1 MTWRIVACAIA
12 VIAVIAYAGLSGVWV
27 STDQGWYLSL
37 DKPWWQPP
45 PAVFGLIWPYNFA
58 VLIGVGIVLA
68 LNAAPGKVVAFLVL
82 LVVSVVFAVTWAYQF
97 YVPHALIAA
106 AVSLTLA
113 ALVTLPITVLAF
125 TERWWAGALLV
136 PYQVWLCLAASLS
149 WGYVA
154 LQGPATSP

>member
-1 MTWRIVACAIA
+1 MAWRVAAAAAVVVTVIV
-12 VIAVIAYAGLSGVWV
+12 YAGLSGLWV
-27 STDQGWYLSL
+27 STDQGWYVALE
-37 DKPWWQPP
+37 KPWWQPP
-45 PAVFGLIWPYNFA
+45 PVVFGLIWPYNFA

-68 LNAAPGKVVAFLVL
+68 LNAAPGKVAAFLAL
-82 LVVSVVFAVTWAYQF
+82 LVASVVLAVAWAYLF
-97 YVPHALIAA
+97 YVPHSLSAA

-113 ALVTLPITVLAF
+113 ALVTVPITVLAF

-154 LQGPATSP
+154 LQGPAT